1 MNEPTSKLESNQ
13 QRLDITWSNKIDQDD
28 INEPIVEKR
37 PQKLK
42 LTKVI
47 KKEEFQD
54 DLFANIEAKGAEDN
68 VAPTASDFHPPVDI
82 TADTEKVKLQPTPTE
97 PRLKAMLE
105 EVEGKIEPTPAPAQN
120 ETQQVIIKREP
131 SLVEEEPGQPKK
143 LHLSKPLKLK
153 KKVETSA
160 VAEPTIDEVVAEDMV
175 AAKPTIDEVVAE
187 DTVAAEPTIDEVVVE
202 DTVAAEP
209 TIDEVVVEDTVA
221 VEPTIDEEVE
231 PDSLVEAPVAVAVT
245 SQPTLSKDG
254 FGAVLKYAR
263 EKRGDTIAKTA
274 EGTRISKE
282 YIQALE
288 EEDFERLPIAKIYVK
303 SYLKSLS
310 RRFDFDAEALISQYE
325 KQSSQDSGKSDDLN
339 KKAAMRAISEDVE
352 VAVPVPDKSNNQ
364 FRFIL
369 SFAACAMLILGM
381 VLGLQKFMSRSQ
393 DGIAS
398 ESLTPLNDFDLEDFQ
413 VPAFMPFKEMN
424 IPGQSEQALKN
435 F

>member
-1 MNEPTSKLESNQ
+1 MMNEPTSKLESNQ

-153 KKVETSA
+153 KKVETPA
-160 VAEPTIDEVVAEDMV
+160 V
-175 AAKPTIDEVVAE
+175 
-187 DTVAAEPTIDEVVVE
+187 
-202 DTVAAEP
+202 AEP

>member
-1 MNEPTSKLESNQ
+1 MMNEPTSKLESNQ

-54 DLFANIEAKGAEDN
+54 DLFANIEAEAAEDN

-153 KKVETSA
+153 KKVETPA
-160 VAEPTIDEVVAEDMV
+160 VAEPTIDEVVAED
-175 AAKPTIDEVVAE
+175 
-187 DTVAAEPTIDEVVVE
+187 TVAA
-202 DTVAAEP
+202 
-209 TIDEVVVEDTVA
+209 
-221 VEPTIDEEVE
+221 EPTIDEEVE